1 MASIVLLL
9 SELLGGESAS
19 VLAADRYIMGGG
31 RLGLGEF
38 RPAAAAAESSPAAKR
53 DGRPVGGQQRA
64 AAGTEGAREEK
75 EESFED
81 LAVSRIAVDAMWP

>member
-1 MASIVLLL
+1 
-9 SELLGGESAS
+9 
-19 VLAADRYIMGGG
+19 MGGG
-31 RLGLGEF
+31 RLGLVEF
-38 RPAAAAAESSPAAKR
+38 RPAAAAAESSPSPAAKR

-64 AAGTEGAREEK
+64 AAGTEGAREK

>member
-19 VLAADRYIMGGG
+19 VLAADRYITGG
-31 RLGLGEF
+31 RLSLGEF
-38 RPAAAAAESSPAAKR
+38 RPAVTEAKR
-53 DGRPVGGQQRA
+53 DGRVVG
-64 AAGTEGAREEK
+64 AGTEGAREEKQQGRK

-81 LAVSRIAVDAMWP
+81 LAVSRIAVDVMWP